1 MKNEL
6 AHLDMKTLQTR
17 LDSFVWFYRSGKGI
31 APERINLRKWEVWR
45 HAIRG
50 IGINDV
56 IYDIEEL
63 YFKEEEALSL
73 YVVDLGKAL
82 LDTQCKVG
90 KLTSI
95 KE

>member
-6 AHLDMKTLQTR
+6 VHLDMKTLQIR
-17 LDSFVWFYRSGKGI
+17 LDFPFWFYRSGKGI

-45 HAIRG
+45 HGIRG
-50 IGINDV
+50 VGINDV

-82 LDTQCKVG
+82 LATQCTIG